1 MKHADVIWLCCFK
14 VFDSYLLLW
23 CEIGMVGML
32 CCFTATP
39 SGHRLPPEFW
49 CEKIDSVC
57 VGFGMAELTGL
68 QVANNNLQP

>member
-1 MKHADVIWLCCFK
+1 
-14 VFDSYLLLW
+14 
-23 CEIGMVGML
+23 ML

-39 SGHRLPPEFW
+39 SGHRLVQGFW

-68 QVANNNLQP
+68 QVASKNLQL